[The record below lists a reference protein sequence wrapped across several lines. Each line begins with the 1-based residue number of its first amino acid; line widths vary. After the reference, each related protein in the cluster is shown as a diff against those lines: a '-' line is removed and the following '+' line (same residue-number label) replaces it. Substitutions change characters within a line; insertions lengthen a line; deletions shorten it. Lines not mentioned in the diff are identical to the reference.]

1 MTKLTI
7 LTAAAAMAALL
18 AAPANAAWYAKFDGV
33 DGDFKSAQFSGAHT
47 LYLTAPEDDPSAVA
61 LLLPAVQKVREAAP
75 ARSRAT
81 RSFQSVELRS
91 GRKTYTL
98 YGARVQATGKP
109 NRVKVTYRCKDWRE
123 LRSGRTGSD
132 CPQAAYG
139 KDGGKDGKAETTWK
153 VEEGEN

>member
-1 MTKLTI
+1 MTKLKI

-47 LYLTAPEDDPSAVA
+47 LYLTAPEDDPSTIA

-75 ARSRAT
+75 RPRAT

-98 YGARVQATGKP
+98 YGARAQATGKA

-123 LRSGRTGSD
+123 LRTGRTGSD
-132 CPQAAYG
+132 CPQAASG
-139 KDGGKDGKAETTWK
+139 KVETTWK